1 MLFHLKGRSCN
12 RSSDGYLMSSG
23 EVQIKFPAQF
33 SHTTRIEQT
42 AKGARIT
49 VRVLA
54 NNQEEAINQAIQMYG
69 ETKRRLEAAGHKIA
83 PIETTITAAVK
94 EEADILESS

>member
-1 MLFHLKGRSCN
+1 
-12 RSSDGYLMSSG
+12 MSSG

-69 ETKRRLEAAGHKIA
+69 EVKRRLESQGHKIA
-83 PIETTITAAVK
+83 PIEKATADTK
-94 EEADILESS
+94 EEKEDNILEAR